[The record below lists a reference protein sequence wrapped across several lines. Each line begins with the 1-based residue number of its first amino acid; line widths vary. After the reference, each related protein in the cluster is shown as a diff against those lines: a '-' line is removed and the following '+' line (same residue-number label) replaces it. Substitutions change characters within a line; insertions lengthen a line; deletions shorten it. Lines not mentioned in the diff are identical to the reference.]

1 MDLILPSIFA
11 IIPICGLYYR
21 VIESSILRKKT
32 YLSQNA
38 HHAMKKKEYKL
49 YTYDKLCVMRLTK
62 NQKTQ

>member
-21 VIESSILRKKT
+21 VIESSILQKK
-32 YLSQNA
+32 LMSQNA

-49 YTYDKLCVMRLTK
+49 DTYDKLCVMRLTK